1 MPQFITAA
9 APNYDAPG
17 VNTNQEAY
25 RLQLKM
31 FLTLLA
37 QQRHLP
43 ALKQLLHLYTVR
55 SRQPRKLSVL
65 PPPSTCV
72 RCVFTAP
79 SCASPCF

>member
-9 APNYDAPG
+9 APNYDAPS

-31 FLTLLA
+31 FLALLG

-55 SRQPRKLSVL
+55 HAL
-65 PPPSTCV
+65 P
-72 RCVFTAP
+72 
-79 SCASPCF
+79 